1 MIKRDVD
8 TDALMQ
14 REKENLC
21 PIPASR
27 ENISNFVT
35 DNQYFRKKSEE
46 EDEYARNERKKRLYA
61 DVVNSTDVNN
71 INLSVTY
78 LDILKSKKKQF
89 L

>member
-46 EDEYARNERKKRLYA
+46 EDEYA
-61 DVVNSTDVNN
+61 
-71 INLSVTY
+71 
-78 LDILKSKKKQF
+78 
-89 L
+89 